1 MDYALMMAAYERR
14 ARASASR
21 RLTQQDL
28 LYESLRRAI
37 LDGDIVCGTRLA
49 SSRTLAE
56 ELGIARNSVL
66 YAYERLVEEGFIT
79 ATRHGSIVNGV
90 KPGVAPPAT
99 RVPPHDAAAAPLLS
113 RRVREL
119 PPRRASG
126 DGVTALR
133 PGTPA
138 LDAFPLA
145 QWRTSVERA
154 MREVDPGEL
163 GYGDSAGLP
172 VLRHAIAQ
180 YVRVS
185 RGVRC
190 QPEQVF
196 ITDGTQTS
204 LALCARLFADEGE
217 RVWIENPGY
226 LGARVEML
234 AAGLTLVPVPVDA
247 AGMAAR
253 DEDWRAAPPRLVYLT
268 PSHQYPLGCVLSL
281 ERRLALIEQARAC
294 GAWIIEDDYDS
305 ELRHDGPPL
314 PSIQGLADDTPVIY
328 LGTFSKTLF
337 PALRLGFMIVPR
349 QVVAQVA
356 AAHRTLMR
364 QGRVAEQ
371 AALADFIESGRYAR
385 HLRRMRKLYETR
397 RDGLVAAI
405 EKHLAGLM
413 TVSADAGGMHL
424 SVRLDA
430 PLADVAVSEAARAH
444 GLALSPLSAFC
455 LDGEEGRDAVRYNG
469 FLLGYAEATPEAS
482 DALMAALAG
491 VLEEMLSTVMP
502 WMRVHAIRSHRA

>member
-1 MDYALMMAAYERR
+1 MMSAYERR
-14 ARASASR
+14 VRANASR

-28 LYESLRRAI
+28 LYESLRHAI
-37 LDGDIVCGTRLA
+37 LDGDIGRGTRLA

-56 ELGIARNSVL
+56 ELDIARNSVL
-66 YAYERLVEEGFIT
+66 YAYERLVEEGFVT
-79 ATRHGSIVNGV
+79 ATRHGSVVNDV
-90 KPGVAPPAT
+90 KATAVQPSVQAEPREVAP
-99 RVPPHDAAAAPLLS
+99 RSLS

-119 PPRRASG
+119 PPRRAAN
-126 DGVTALR
+126 DEAVAFR
-133 PGTPA
+133 PGVPA
-138 LDAFPLA
+138 LDALPLV
-145 QWRTSVERA
+145 QWRAALERA
-154 MREVDPGEL
+154 MRDVKASEL
-163 GYGDSAGLP
+163 GYGDSAGQP
-172 VLRHAIAQ
+172 ALRQAIAQ

-190 QPEQVF
+190 QPDQVF

-204 LALCARLFADEGE
+204 LDICARFFADEGE

-226 LGARVEML
+226 LGARVAML
-234 AAGLTLVPVPVDA
+234 AAGLSLVPIRVDA

-253 DEDWRAAPPRLVYLT
+253 DEDWRDAPPRLVYLT

-281 ERRLALIEQARAC
+281 ERRLALIEHARAC

-337 PALRLGFMIVPR
+337 PALRIGFMIVPR
-349 QVVAQVA
+349 QVVAQMET
-356 AAHRTLMR
+356 AHRTLQR

-371 AALADFIESGRYAR
+371 LALADFIESGRYAR
-385 HLRRMRKLYETR
+385 HLRRMRKLYLAR
-397 RDGLVAAI
+397 RDGLVAAL

-444 GLALSPLSAFC
+444 GLALSPLSAYC
-455 LDGEEGRDAVRYNG
+455 LGDASAGPTGAVDAPYNG

-482 DALMAALAG
+482 DVLMERLG
-491 VLEEMLSTVMP
+491 EIVRGMLGERHENDAPQSLKTSP
-502 WMRVHAIRSHRA
+502 

>member
-1 MDYALMMAAYERR
+1 MMTAYERH
-14 ARASASR
+14 ARTSVSR

-66 YAYERLVEEGFIT
+66 YAYERLVEEGFVT
-79 ATRHGSIVNGV
+79 ATRHGSIVNHV
-90 KPGVAPPAT
+90 KP
-99 RVPPHDAAAAPLLS
+99 AAAQPAARAEPPGDTADTARLLA

-119 PPRRASG
+119 PPRRASA
-126 DGVTALR
+126 DAAAALR

-145 QWRTSVERA
+145 QWRTAVERA
-154 MREVDPGEL
+154 MREVDASEL
-163 GYGDSAGLP
+163 GYGESAGLP
-172 VLRHAIAQ
+172 VLRQAIAQ

-190 QPEQVF
+190 QPDQVF

-204 LALCARLFADEGE
+204 LNLCAHFFADAGE

-226 LGARVEML
+226 LGARVAML
-234 AAGLTLVPVPVDA
+234 MAGLSLVPVPVDA

-253 DEDWRAAPPRLVYLT
+253 EDDWREAPPRLVYLT

-281 ERRLALIEQARAC
+281 ERRLALIEHARAC

-337 PALRLGFMIVPR
+337 PALRIGFMIVPR
-349 QVVAQVA
+349 QAVAQVA
-356 AAHRTLMR
+356 TAHRTLMR

-405 EKHLAGLM
+405 EKHLAGLI

-430 PLADVAVSEAARAH
+430 PLADVAVSEAAREH
-444 GLALSPLSAFC
+444 GLALSPLSAYC
-455 LDGEEGRDAVRYNG
+455 LDGADGHDGPDRRDPVRYNG

-482 DALMAALAG
+482 DALMATLAG
-491 VLEEMLSTVMP
+491 VLREMLEQ
-502 WMRVHAIRSHRA
+502 RVESDQLVIL